1 MSEKPVAILV
11 LGMHRSGTSALTRV
25 LNLCGVDLGT
35 RLMPPAE
42 GNNELGFWEHVDAV
56 EIHERLLTQLGRSW
70 SDPRGLPPGWL
81 ESPAAAT
88 AVERIKTLVHT
99 EFAGSRLWAVKDPR
113 TCRFVPLWTRALGE
127 LGIEVRLLFALRHPD
142 EVGASLARRDGLSL
156 AESGLLQ
163 LNHFFEAALASV
175 GCARCAVT
183 YASLLDDWRGCMRRI
198 GTELGLEL
206 PALDAAAAEVERFLD
221 LGARNHHSEDDDSA
235 LRESLNGRVYL
246 LARDS
251 TDAARFWSGVAAL
264 GDVWDLYRRDL
275 LPFVEELLGMLAAR
289 DALQRHGRG
298 AGTAPKPDQREGNA
312 LSPLGRLQFR
322 MISGLQEGMGKL
334 GQASADLGAMVRI
347 GNEAALAAS
356 GEVAAAIAAL
366 REAQA
371 GLPRQAQDTAGL
383 VGALSASAAAQQH
396 QLGQVLT
403 EIDVLRR
410 HMDHI
415 SAADRAHGEAQ
426 LQQLEQ
432 QLQQCNALAQQ
443 AWQLGEQAQQRE
455 QMREQQLQQ
464 QLQPLAQGLEALARG
479 LETLTQGQAALAA
492 RLQQQDEAR
501 WSRRL
506 RSLLSG
512 K

>member
-88 AVERIKTLVHT
+88 AIERIKALVQA

-127 LGIEVRLLFALRHPD
+127 LGIEVRLLFALRHPE
-142 EVGASLARRDGLSL
+142 EVGASLARRDGLSQ
-156 AESGLLQ
+156 AESCLLQ
-163 LNHFFEAALASV
+163 LNHFFDAALASV
-175 GCARCAVT
+175 GHARCAVT

-198 GTELGLEL
+198 GAELSLEL

-251 TDAARFWSGVAAL
+251 AGSQFWSGVAAL

-298 AGTAPKPDQREGNA
+298 SGTALKPDQRDGNA

-322 MISGLQEGMGKL
+322 IITGLQEGIGKL
-334 GQASADLGAMVRI
+334 GQASADLGAMVRM
-347 GNEAALAAS
+347 GNEAVLAAGS
-356 GEVAAAIAAL
+356 AVAAL

-371 GLPRQAQDTAGL
+371 GLPQQVQDTVGL
-383 VGALSASAAAQQH
+383 VAALSASAAAQQH

-403 EIDVLRR
+403 EIDALRR

-415 SAADRAHGEAQ
+415 SSVDRAHGEAQ
-426 LQQLEQ
+426 LGQLEQ
-432 QLQQCNALAQQ
+432 QVQQCNTLAQQ

-479 LETLTQGQAALAA
+479 LETLTQGQATLAA

-506 RSLLSG
+506 RRLLSG